1 MSRMRSDPLPRG
13 STLVELTLAAMIL
26 AAISALGLVT
36 FRSSLANRRVEMA
49 AAKTAADIRLVQTAA
64 RADQR
69 TRKIVFSTAA
79 DEYRADEVPDP
90 QRPTRTLVV
99 RLMDPPFRVDL
110 ESVDF
115 GGTETLTF
123 NGRGDPSVGG
133 RIVLE
138 SGGQRRTLTVGSDIG
153 AVEIQP

>member
-1 MSRMRSDPLPRG
+1 MSRTRSDALPRG
-13 STLVELTLAAMIL
+13 STLVELALAAMIL
-26 AAISALGLVT
+26 AAISALGVAT

-69 TRKIVFSTAA
+69 TRTIVFSTEA
-79 DEYRADEVPDP
+79 DEYRADDVPDP
-90 QRPTRTLVV
+90 QRPARSLVV
-99 RLMDPPFRVDL
+99 RLMDLPFRVDL

-115 GGTETLTF
+115 GGTQTLTF

-133 RIVLE
+133 RLVIQ
-138 SGGQRRTLTVGSDIG
+138 SGGQRRTLTVDSDIG